1 MKTIN
6 APIIQ
11 KFQKHSFPNLTV
23 KMSNLRKIIGEY
35 YPLLAVLIAYLL
47 VASSAGPYENGDTA
61 WELDS
66 VSGVLKYGFPYS
78 NGSYLIDQPPL
89 GFYIQAAFAKAFGLS
104 ISNGTFLVTLFGL
117 GCVALV
123 YGIGR
128 ALYNKT
134 TGFFAGLLFALSPW
148 HMLISRSFLIDV
160 PCLFFSL
167 FSVLLGLIAVQ
178 KSSLKLF
185 VFSALAFAAAFN
197 TKLYSVF
204 ALIPLLALFLRNNP
218 KKPLNILLWLGAFSI
233 PVVVTTFFWYET
245 IADIGMASIF
255 LHPDFFIP
263 IPTDVAATYLF
274 AANFLVSYGIGWL
287 FIDAAVFSLLISI
300 LKRHLLRNFL
310 FFDAVSVAVIVC
322 VMAVNIFLGAGL
334 HLRAPF
340 QNAFKYD
347 YQALPFFCFLA
358 GSLVSK
364 SISITT
370 IGWSRKKWAF
380 AGGLFGL
387 FLVAATL
394 MYNMRYVQ
402 FFSMW
407 EYLLF
412 RVAPNIT
419 AGYSLFNASPLV
431 QSNPLLVVQ
440 FIGFAVAISG
450 ILWVGKQ
457 KIVALVAFLRRRS

>member
-1 MKTIN
+1 MKAN
-6 APIIQ
+6 KAPIIQ
-11 KFQKHSFPNLTV
+11 KFKKPTFLNLTV
-23 KMSNLRKIIGEY
+23 KASNLRKIIVEY

-47 VASSAGPYENGDTA
+47 VALSAGPYENGDTA

-66 VSGVLKYGFPYS
+66 VSGVIKYGLPYS
-78 NGSYLIDQPPL
+78 NGFYLIDQPPL

-128 ALYNKT
+128 AVYNKT
-134 TGFFAGLLFALSPW
+134 AGFFAGLLFALSPW
-148 HMLISRSFLIDV
+148 HMVISRSFLIDV

-167 FSVLLGLIAVQ
+167 FSVFLGLIAFQ
-178 KSSLKLF
+178 KSSLKYF
-185 VFSALAFAAAFN
+185 VLSGIIFAAAFN
-197 TKLYSVF
+197 TKLFAVF
-204 ALIPLLALFLRNNP
+204 ALIPLLALLIRYNS
-218 KKPLNILLWLGAFSI
+218 KKPLKILLWLGVFSI

-263 IPTDVAATYLF
+263 IPTDVAATYF
-274 AANFLVSYGIGWL
+274 FVSNFLVSYGVGWL
-287 FIDAAVFSLLISI
+287 FIDAAVFSLLVCV

-310 FFDAVSVAVIVC
+310 FFDAVSVVVIVC
-322 VMAVNIFLGAGL
+322 VMVVNIFLGAGL

-364 SISITT
+364 SVSFIT
-370 IGWSRKKWAF
+370 IGWSKKRWML
-380 AGGLFGL
+380 AGGLFG
-387 FLVAATL
+387 FILVAATL
-394 MYNMRYVQ
+394 MYNVRYVQ

-407 EYLLF
+407 EYLIF
-412 RVAPNIT
+412 RVAPNIP

-431 QSNPLLVVQ
+431 QSSPLLIVQ
-440 FIGFAVAISG
+440 FIGFVVAVSG
-450 ILWVGKQ
+450 LLWVGRHR
-457 KIVALVAFLRRRS
+457 IVALIAFLR

>member
-1 MKTIN
+1 
-6 APIIQ
+6 
-11 KFQKHSFPNLTV
+11 
-23 KMSNLRKIIGEY
+23 MSNLRKIIGEY
-35 YPLLAVLIAYLL
+35 YPLLVVLIAYLL

-66 VSGVLKYGFPYS
+66 VSGVLKYGLPYS

-185 VFSALAFAAAFN
+185 IFSGLAFAAAFN

-300 LKRHLLRNFL
+300 LQRHLLRNFL

-394 MYNMRYVQ
+394 MYNIRYVQ

-407 EYLLF
+407 EYLIF
-412 RVAPNIT
+412 RVAPNTT

-450 ILWVGKQ
+450 ILWVGRQ
-457 KIVALVAFLRRRS
+457 KIVALVAFLRRAR